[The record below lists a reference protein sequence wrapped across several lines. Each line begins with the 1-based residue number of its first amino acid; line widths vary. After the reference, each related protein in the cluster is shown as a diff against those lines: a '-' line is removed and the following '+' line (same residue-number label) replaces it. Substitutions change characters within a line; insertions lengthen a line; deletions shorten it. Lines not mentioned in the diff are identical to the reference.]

1 MQPGSIPGEGTND
14 NHKGNTMTMTNTQ
27 LLTTADRALK
37 DAARVFAAVADVRDP
52 AGAMYQA
59 AEDKLCAAAID
70 YAAVASAVNTHDLY
84 VPDMTLRLRLE
95 TWQPSDD
102 EGFADPEPAPDHD
115 LAPPAAGQE

>member
-1 MQPGSIPGEGTND
+1 
-14 NHKGNTMTMTNTQ
+14 MTMTNTQ

-102 EGFADPEPAPDHD
+102 GSANPWRDLRGHLAAAPEPAPDHD

>member
-1 MQPGSIPGEGTND
+1 
-14 NHKGNTMTMTNTQ
+14 MTMTNTQ

-70 YAAVASAVNTHDLY
+70 YAAVASAVNTHNLY